1 MQFKRYLI
9 LTLSLLVL
17 ACGKESFNT
26 PAASGPVTVGFV
38 VGGADTRTTINDDGI
53 STSWEKGDRIALWA
67 TSSDGS
73 ATLSEQEFSIYYRDG
88 SLAMFTATLPPMAE
102 GTYNYW
108 ATYPMPKTVNGTK
121 ATFNLPGTQD
131 GSMSGGAAIMVA
143 QPAQGPQLR
152 KVTDIPKYSEIY
164 DEHLSLKMKHA
175 THALR
180 FFAPSNK
187 WGFND
192 GEKIERIKFTMPQ
205 GVAGD
210 LTLDYTDPDAATTTA
225 NTSNTIVLNL
235 TKPIG
240 ASASASAMEHA
251 CAAILP
257 TAAFAA
263 GDAISMKI
271 YSKTQIVE
279 QAISLAGRGAMQAG
293 HITPV
298 ALDCSSPVE
307 QPKIAFRIKTNN
319 LGEQPYRITL
329 TSKDTNTKWLIT
341 DDHIYEYYTG
351 SATSTIADGKGFDIH
366 YDEETLASISGQSVT
381 VTYESESAIVTN
393 AITMPAMTAGNN
405 YSVELTVPYLF
416 FEDFSTTTTS
426 TSYNDNNKT
435 NVSNAGNTD
444 AKNLTSGYSWP
455 SYPWTDNSNNIGIWS
470 GARCGLDAGNS
481 VRICSRSENAVG
493 FPGAYYG
500 RLDSPNMGNLKPN
513 ATVKL
518 RIQFNYSLNRA
529 GSKTSS
535 HKHYL
540 AIGTHT
546 TAGLINASSGVGSW
560 TSPGLTGVT
569 INANVASGLSGD
581 SGSFTNINNSVDK
594 SISGCTQSTRFVW
607 EVYIDKK
614 SSDGYYNN
622 WAYID
627 NIKVSITK

>member
-17 ACGKESFNT
+17 ACGKESFDT

-38 VGGADTRTTINDDGI
+38 VGGGDTRTTINDDGI

-67 TSSDGS
+67 TSQNGT
-73 ATLSEQEFSIYYRDG
+73 ATLSAQQFGLYYRDG
-88 SLAMFTATLPPMAE
+88 SLAMFTAKLQSAMTE

-121 ATFNLPGTQD
+121 ATFTLPGTQD
-131 GSMSGGAAIMVA
+131 GTMSGGAAIMVA
-143 QPAQGPQLR
+143 EPAQGPQLS
-152 KVTDIPKYSEIY
+152 KVTDIPKFSEIY

-240 ASASASAMEHA
+240 ASASASALEHA

-307 QPKIAFRIKTNN
+307 RPKIAFRIKTNN
-319 LGEQPYRITL
+319 LGEKPYRIIL
-329 TSKDTNTKWLIT
+329 TSSDTNTKWLIT

-405 YSVELTVPYLF
+405 YTVELTVPYLMYQ
-416 FEDFSTTTTS
+416 DFSS
-426 TSYNDNNKT
+426 IADYND
-435 NVSNAGNTD
+435 
-444 AKNLTSGYSWP
+444 
-455 SYPWTDNSNNIGIWS
+455 
-470 GARCGLDAGNS
+470 
-481 VRICSRSENAVG
+481 E
-493 FPGAYYG
+493 
-500 RLDSPNMGNLKPN
+500 
-513 ATVKL
+513 ATT
-518 RIQFNYSLNRA
+518 
-529 GSKTSS
+529 GSKT
-535 HKHYL
+535 L
-540 AIGTHT
+540 D
-546 TAGLINASSGVGSW
+546 GVGLPGW
-560 TSPGLTGVT
+560 TASRTRSSAGSHMRLRPFYAVIGRYQGRMDSEFFGSRLKKSVTVKVT
-569 INANVASGLSGD
+569 INAGADQVATPLQVGKTTTAGAIEAGTAIESVSTTLNLPKGTSSSMPSYTYTVTGVTANHRLSWR
-581 SGSFTNINNSVDK
+581 TNIT
-594 SISGCTQSTRFVW
+594 SGRWIT
-607 EVYIDKK
+607 Y
-614 SSDGYYNN
+614 SDTP
-622 WAYID
+622 ID

>member
-17 ACGKESFNT
+17 ACGKESFDT
-26 PAASGPVTVGFV
+26 PAAGGPVTVGFV
-38 VGGADTRTTINDDGI
+38 VGGGDTRTTINDDGI

-73 ATLSEQEFSIYYRDG
+73 ATLSAQEFSIYYRDG
-88 SLAMFTATLPPMAE
+88 SLAMFTATLLPSEMTE

-131 GSMSGGAAIMVA
+131 GTMSGGAAIMVA

-164 DEHLSLKMKHA
+164 DGHLSLKMKHA

-210 LTLDYTDPDAATTTA
+210 LTLDYTDPDAAGTTA

-240 ASASASAMEHA
+240 ASASAAALEHA

-307 QPKIAFRIKTNN
+307 RPKIAFRIKTNN
-319 LGEQPYRITL
+319 LGEKPYRIIL

-351 SATSTIADGKGFDIH
+351 STTSTIADGKGFDIH

-405 YSVELTVPYLF
+405 YTVELTVPYLMYQ
-416 FEDFSTTTTS
+416 DFSSITN
-426 TSYNDNNKT
+426 YND
-435 NVSNAGNTD
+435 
-444 AKNLTSGYSWP
+444 
-455 SYPWTDNSNNIGIWS
+455 
-470 GARCGLDAGNS
+470 
-481 VRICSRSENAVG
+481 E
-493 FPGAYYG
+493 
-500 RLDSPNMGNLKPN
+500 
-513 ATVKL
+513 ATT
-518 RIQFNYSLNRA
+518 
-529 GSKTSS
+529 GSKTLDSVGLPGWTASRTRSS
-535 HKHYL
+535 AGSHMRLRPFY
-540 AIGTHT
+540 AVIGRYQ
-546 TAGLINASSGVGSW
+546 GRMDSEFFGSRLKKSV
-560 TSPGLTGVT
+560 TVEVT
-569 INANVASGLSGD
+569 INAGADQVATPLQVGKTTTAGAIEAGTAIESVSTTLNLPKGTSSSMPSYTYTVTGVTANHRLSWR
-581 SGSFTNINNSVDK
+581 TNIT
-594 SISGCTQSTRFVW
+594 SGRWTT
-607 EVYIDKK
+607 Y
-614 SSDGYYNN
+614 SDTP
-622 WAYID
+622 ID

>member
-17 ACGKESFNT
+17 ACGKESFDT

-88 SLAMFTATLPPMAE
+88 SLAMFTAKLPSAMAE

-143 QPAQGPQLR
+143 QPAQGPQLS

-192 GEKIERIKFTMPQ
+192 GEKIERIQFTMPQ
-205 GVAGD
+205 GIAGD
-210 LTLDYTDPDAATTTA
+210 LTLDYTDPDAAGTTA

-240 ASASASAMEHA
+240 ASASASALEHA

-351 SATSTIADGKGFDIH
+351 STTSTIADGKGFDIH

-405 YSVELTVPYLF
+405 YTVELTVPYLMYQ
-416 FEDFSTTTTS
+416 DFSS
-426 TSYNDNNKT
+426 IAEYND
-435 NVSNAGNTD
+435 
-444 AKNLTSGYSWP
+444 
-455 SYPWTDNSNNIGIWS
+455 
-470 GARCGLDAGNS
+470 
-481 VRICSRSENAVG
+481 E
-493 FPGAYYG
+493 
-500 RLDSPNMGNLKPN
+500 
-513 ATVKL
+513 ATT
-518 RIQFNYSLNRA
+518 
-529 GSKTSS
+529 GSKTLDNVGLPGWTASRTRS
-535 HKHYL
+535 
-540 AIGTHT
+540 
-546 TAGLINASSGVGSW
+546 TAGSHMRLRPFYAIIGRYQGRMDSEFFGSRLKKSV
-560 TSPGLTGVT
+560 TVKVT
-569 INANVASGLSGD
+569 INAGADQVATPLQVGKTTTAGAIEAGTAIESVSTTLNLPKGTSSSRPSYTYTVAGVTANHRLSWRTNIT
-581 SGSFTNINNSVDK
+581 SGSWAT
-594 SISGCTQSTRFVW
+594 
-607 EVYIDKK
+607 Y
-614 SSDGYYNN
+614 SDTP
-622 WAYID
+622 ID

>member
-17 ACGKESFNT
+17 ACGKESFDT

-38 VGGADTRTTINDDGI
+38 VGGGDTRTTINDDGI

-67 TSSDGS
+67 TSQNGT
-73 ATLSEQEFSIYYRDG
+73 ATLSEQQFGLYYRDG
-88 SLAMFTATLPPMAE
+88 SLAMFTAKLPSAMAE

-121 ATFNLPGTQD
+121 ATFNLSGTQD
-131 GSMSGGAAIMVA
+131 GLMSGGAAIMVA
-143 QPAQGPQLR
+143 QPAQGPQLS
-152 KVTDIPKYSEIY
+152 KVTDIPKFSEIY
-164 DEHLSLKMKHA
+164 DGHLSLKMKHA

-205 GVAGD
+205 GIAGD

-240 ASASASAMEHA
+240 ASASASALEHA

-307 QPKIAFRIKTNN
+307 RPKIAFRIKTNN
-319 LGEQPYRITL
+319 LGEKPYRIIL
-329 TSKDTNTKWLIT
+329 TSSDTNTKWLIT

-405 YSVELTVPYLF
+405 YTVELTVPYLMYQ
-416 FEDFSTTTTS
+416 DFSS
-426 TSYNDNNKT
+426 IADYND
-435 NVSNAGNTD
+435 
-444 AKNLTSGYSWP
+444 
-455 SYPWTDNSNNIGIWS
+455 
-470 GARCGLDAGNS
+470 
-481 VRICSRSENAVG
+481 E
-493 FPGAYYG
+493 
-500 RLDSPNMGNLKPN
+500 
-513 ATVKL
+513 ATV
-518 RIQFNYSLNRA
+518 
-529 GSKTSS
+529 GSKTLDNDGLPGWTASRTRSS
-535 HKHYL
+535 
-540 AIGTHT
+540 
-546 TAGLINASSGVGSW
+546 AGSHMRLRPFWVFGGRFQGRMDSEFFGSRLKKSV
-560 TSPGLTGVT
+560 TVKVT
-569 INANVASGLSGD
+569 INAGAEKIATPLQVGKTTTTGAIEAGTAIESVSTTLNLAKGTNSSMPSFTYTVTGVTANHRLSWRTNIT
-581 SGSFTNINNSVDK
+581 SGSWGT
-594 SISGCTQSTRFVW
+594 
-607 EVYIDKK
+607 Y
-614 SSDGYYNN
+614 SDTP
-622 WAYID
+622 ID

>member
-17 ACGKESFNT
+17 ACGKESFDT
-26 PAASGPVTVGFV
+26 PAAGGPVTVGFV
-38 VGGADTRTTINDDGI
+38 VGGGDTRTTINDDGI

-88 SLAMFTATLPPMAE
+88 SLAMFTAKLQSEMAE

-108 ATYPMPKTVNGTK
+108 ATYPTPKSVNGTK
-121 ATFNLPGTQD
+121 ATFNLPNTQD
-131 GSMSGGAAIMVA
+131 GTMSGGAAIMVA

-164 DEHLSLKMKHA
+164 DGHLSLKMKHA

-187 WGFND
+187 WRFND
-192 GEKIERIKFTMPQ
+192 GEKIERIQFTMPQ

-210 LTLDYTDPDAATTTA
+210 LTLDYTDPDAAGTTA

-240 ASASASAMEHA
+240 ASASAAALEHA

-263 GDAISMKI
+263 GDELEVRAFTS
-271 YSKTQIVE
+271 S
-279 QAISLAGRGAMQAG
+279 QAARCYISLEGRDAMQAG

-298 ALDCSSPVE
+298 SIDCTSVVARHTIRFVWSG
-307 QPKIAFRIKTNN
+307 NN
-319 LGEQPYRITL
+319 LGEDVHTITFR
-329 TSKDTNTKWLIT
+329 TTAGNEVYKIT
-341 DDHIYEYYTG
+341 DV
-351 SATSTIADGKGFDIH
+351 ADFEKRGIHDIDFTFEDKT
-366 YDEETLASISGQSVT
+366 YLASIAGQQMIVE
-381 VTYESESAIVTN
+381 YESEHALVKNT
-393 AITMPAMTAGNN
+393 ITMPSDVATA
-405 YSVELTVPYLF
+405 VKCHEIPITVPYLF
-416 FEDFSTTTTS
+416 FEDFSTTMTS
-426 TSYNDNNKT
+426 TSYNDNNRT
-435 NVSNAGNTD
+435 NVSNAGNTN

-546 TAGLINASSGVGSW
+546 TTGLINASSGVGSW

-614 SSDGYYNN
+614 SDDGYYNN

-627 NIKVSITK
+627 NIKVSIAK

>member
-17 ACGKESFNT
+17 ACGKESFDT

-38 VGGADTRTTINDDGI
+38 VGGGDTRTTINDDGI
-53 STSWEKGDRIALWA
+53 STSWEKGDRIVLWA

-121 ATFNLPGTQD
+121 ATFNLPSTQD
-131 GSMSGGAAIMVA
+131 GTMSGGAAIMVA
-143 QPAQGPQLR
+143 QPAQGPQLS
-152 KVTDIPKYSEIY
+152 KVTDIPKFSEIY
-164 DEHLSLKMKHA
+164 DGHLSLKMKHA

-240 ASASASAMEHA
+240 ASASAAALEHA

-307 QPKIAFRIKTNN
+307 RPKIAFRIKTNN
-319 LGEQPYRITL
+319 LGEKPYRIIL
-329 TSKDTNTKWLIT
+329 TSSDTNTKWLIT

-405 YSVELTVPYLF
+405 YSVELTVPYLMYQ
-416 FEDFSTTTTS
+416 DFSS
-426 TSYNDNNKT
+426 IADYND
-435 NVSNAGNTD
+435 
-444 AKNLTSGYSWP
+444 
-455 SYPWTDNSNNIGIWS
+455 
-470 GARCGLDAGNS
+470 
-481 VRICSRSENAVG
+481 E
-493 FPGAYYG
+493 
-500 RLDSPNMGNLKPN
+500 
-513 ATVKL
+513 ATV
-518 RIQFNYSLNRA
+518 
-529 GSKTSS
+529 GSKTLDNDGLPGWTASRTRSS
-535 HKHYL
+535 
-540 AIGTHT
+540 
-546 TAGLINASSGVGSW
+546 AGSHMRLRPFWVFGGRFQGRMDSEFFGSRLKKSV
-560 TSPGLTGVT
+560 TVKVT
-569 INANVASGLSGD
+569 INAGAEKIATPLQVGKTTTTGAIEAGTAIESVSTTLNLAKGTNSSMPSFTYTVTGVTANHRLSWRTNIT
-581 SGSFTNINNSVDK
+581 SGSWGT
-594 SISGCTQSTRFVW
+594 
-607 EVYIDKK
+607 Y
-614 SSDGYYNN
+614 SDTP
-622 WAYID
+622 ID